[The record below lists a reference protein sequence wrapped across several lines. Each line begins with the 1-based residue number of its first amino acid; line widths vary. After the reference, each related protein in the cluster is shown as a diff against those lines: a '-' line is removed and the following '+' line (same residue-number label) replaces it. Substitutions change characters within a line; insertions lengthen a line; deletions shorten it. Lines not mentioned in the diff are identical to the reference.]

1 MLIKTVSWGGVKY
14 DLHAEN
20 GYNILR
26 WQEPFGATKMRKTRR
41 LTVAESTAF
50 EKSPISWL
58 QKNAV
63 IVDSGDRLTAL
74 KDEADRRARLDMRT
88 QNIAGHL
95 TTGGLKPTDNQ
106 NTAQET
112 NRRAQAGTVAA
123 REAAIAGARTR
134 GILAQPTVVASSAT
148 DGSGVPGGSD
158 VITLCRC
165 ANRSAAATAPG
176 VSVITIAGRPCSRRI
191 PPPALVAPQATP
203 TPSPCSD
210 R

>member
-134 GILAQPTVVASSAT
+134 GILAQPTVVANVKQPATSKKSAT
-148 DGSGVPGGSD
+148 ASSLTKPITAAEAKAKIDGARK
-158 VITLCRC
+158 IA
-165 ANRSAAATAPG
+165 ANILKKAA
-176 VSVITIAGRPCSRRI
+176 
-191 PPPALVAPQATP
+191 
-203 TPSPCSD
+203 
-210 R
+210 